1 MPTYRY
7 TGDVP
12 VVFVSL
18 IKDDQTWVPS
28 TGDTIDLDFEVE
40 HALLELVVSNKS
52 KGGTEVA
59 KQVESPETA
68 DDSEEN

>member
-18 IKDDQTWVPS
+18 IKDSQTWMPS
-28 TGDTIDLDFEVE
+28 TGDTIDLDSEIE
-40 HALLELVVSNKS
+40 HALLELVVSTKA

-59 KQVESPETA
+59 EQVESPETV